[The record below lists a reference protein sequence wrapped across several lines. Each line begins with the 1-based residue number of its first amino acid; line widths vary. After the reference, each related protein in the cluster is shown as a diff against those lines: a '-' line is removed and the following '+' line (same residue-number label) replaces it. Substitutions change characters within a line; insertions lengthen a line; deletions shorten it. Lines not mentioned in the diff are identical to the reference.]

1 MQASTPSSLVSE
13 RCAVR
18 EPDTEIWHSATIHS
32 ALHRLP
38 HTTDQAYS
46 QLVCRAVFDDW
57 LDHEPDSVFTT
68 LSNIE

>member
-1 MQASTPSSLVSE
+1 MQASTPSSPVSE
-13 RCAVR
+13 KYLAAP
-18 EPDTEIWHSATIHS
+18 EPDTEIWHTVTRYS

-57 LDHEPDSVFTT
+57 LDHEPASVLLLRVT
-68 LSNIE
+68 